1 MDNEEETEAP
11 TEKKVDKDE
20 IMQKIEKGEYDMS
33 LHFSKK
39 GCLQIDANQKVR
51 SFQTY
56 WLGSSKKVDII
67 LSVAS
72 SNQIF
77 RYKFDMK
84 SEDEANMFKLTN
96 KVGPSIGCH

>member
-1 MDNEEETEAP
+1 M
-11 TEKKVDKDE
+11 
-20 IMQKIEKGEYDMS
+20 
-33 LHFSKK
+33 
-39 GCLQIDANQKVR
+39 R

-56 WLGSSKKVDII
+56 WVGSSKKVDII

-72 SNQIF
+72 SNQIY

-96 KVGPSIGCH
+96 KVGPGIGCHTGPIRGVVISGNDYLMATYSFDSIKLW